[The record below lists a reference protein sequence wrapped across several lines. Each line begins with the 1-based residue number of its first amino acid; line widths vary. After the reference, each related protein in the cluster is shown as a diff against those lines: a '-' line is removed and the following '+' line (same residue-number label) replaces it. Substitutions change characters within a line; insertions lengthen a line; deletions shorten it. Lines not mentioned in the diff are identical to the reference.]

1 MMDYDAIAMRTAQL
15 LGGHE
20 KFIEIAEREHAE
32 MQNRWNQ
39 NVEVIGRILRS
50 HLYVEHYMTEYL
62 GKVNP
67 RLGSLHEAKLSFA
80 QKLNLLDSKNP
91 AIARIH
97 SGLKRLN
104 KIRNQLAHNLNASVT
119 SDDAAVFLSEPSFNS
134 MRVERFRGKAIST
147 DPLHILEEFCYFA
160 SIAFT
165 HEFSSTSIAMNQAID
180 EQIAQERQ
188 HG

>member
-1 MMDYDAIAMRTAQL
+1 MMDYNAIAMRAAEL
-15 LGGHE
+15 VGGHE
-20 KFIEIAEREHAE
+20 KFMELAEREHSE
-32 MQNRWNQ
+32 MQTRWNQ

-62 GKVNP
+62 VQANP
-67 RLGSLHEAKLSFA
+67 RLGSLQDAKLSFA

-91 AIARIH
+91 AIARILP
-97 SGLKRLN
+97 GVKRLN

-119 SDDAAVFLSEPSFNS
+119 TDDAGVFLSEPSFHAL
-134 MRVERFRGKAIST
+134 RVERFRDKALPA

-165 HEFSSTSIAMNQAID
+165 HEFNATSRAISQAID
-180 EQIAQERQ
+180 EHLARRNQ